1 MASSVRASN
10 RGVPAGSIRRSS
22 RDTDQQIIDSPP
34 LDIAQKRSSDVEPQ
48 VSLFPHGGRSWRS
61 GGDISSLVAPAR
73 IESPLITAALGCS
86 PTLASLAQRAD
97 VGSAA
102 KDTDAESL
110 NILAP
115 ASHQNSSFPS
125 GLAEVPS
132 RASTSPEPSLLGGVF
147 AGLSCCRTTSAE
159 QRSASSRSV
168 ALPPAH
174 TGSATAVPNA
184 MALSPS
190 LTISSGAVNS
200 CLSLDD
206 PKGLCGAGSGACTAD
221 AALGRL
227 GGGAGASPRLAAA
240 VPNLLSSVNPS
251 SLFTSVPTGSAAAVS
266 GSLSAPSPLSGHP
279 WASLASAYCSR
290 ETLMGR
296 TSGEPSLVSGSAGFI
311 PTALQTAFHCGKE
324 PQGNGSS
331 QTHASALSVQVPA
344 QTHGPVGH
352 IHGRESLPKVVGVR
366 YDKVNKTWRASWYDP
381 QSRRRVERKFS
392 VNKLGF
398 INAYNMATECRKLQ
412 EQKLG
417 LRDRTGRKQ
426 QQQQQQPKSPSVVTP
441 AQSGVLGSASL
452 PTCMPHLELQR
463 HQELLAQT
471 SSWATAQQLASDR
484 LEKEALQQYLPFDFE
499 RALNSHHLSAGLDA
513 SGSFPSA
520 DASALAVFSAATGSF
535 LQARAPLNPLE
546 ERQRSPDLR
555 NQHHVPVPAPPSGVK
570 PEAHSGPPHADLSN
584 APAQQIQGS
593 RLSDHLSGG
602 SLPEAQAGAS
612 ESDISRSSTRSR
624 KRKDP
629 PENSAT
635 PQSCRSGGTD
645 DARTPNGGPG
655 AEDEKARE
663 DVVWMGGGATRS
675 RDQGRQLSGSQDPP
689 AHEGGSQNGNCRH
702 AGRAE
707 RAGRELCAFRLGQ
720 RGTKIGTADGKSTGK
735 DQGAR
740 HSGDDLGASS
750 DGDGHTSQED
760 REDGTAKKP
769 RLPSKN
775 EESNS
780 TKGGCKRS
788 GTGGETARDG
798 EPADRVAWV
807 SKSTDKAAVK
817 EHTCR
822 GAGHTAGQ
830 GSREGGDPSRAG
842 REEKPLPV
850 VCDRA
855 LPGNRTESNGGRSA
869 GPEDTRDTSI
879 QFEKGQEIRD
889 VREPAG
895 DGSHRVTFSRLDA
908 DCGGRHCAERGTFG
922 TAIVTP
928 SIGEHSPPE
937 ELLSPPLRSAS
948 SHSVHA
954 CSKRRALLSSSSF
967 APSPLLPSSFS
978 LAAFALA
985 AAPSSAAGD
994 VLLCP
999 AARPTLPSLCGSTGA
1014 CRGVPNNPLSCSFT
1028 CQHLSPCSKPVGGG
1042 ACCCRRHS
1050 ATLQESSCDTSCC
1063 SRRWTCTCC
1072 GDDCQGFPRPVA
1084 RHGHHMKE
1092 GCPPHGSCAVSSGQ
1106 ESSLARSRHPVS
1118 RMRHAKK
1125 AGWKPTGASPF
1136 QTTSVS
1142 PSSCCPHH
1150 SQTEGGG
1157 ELPRDSRAGCA
1168 DESDPMISP
1177 GSVESDWF
1185 SSSSLAGDAPSSAA
1199 STGPLLILHLTKEL
1213 VLLLLQSVQDA
1224 VRALVP
1230 EGQLAEHFD
1239 KPEGGAE
1246 EFSSDREFDSQSGR
1260 ERDHWRREKKS
1271 RGDVSPLRRNSTG
1284 AADRDK
1290 GSHDTGC
1297 EISVEDAR
1305 VCVAALE
1312 RHKEIVRL
1320 ATNVNSLGRYTRI
1333 FRVCIKT
1340 KQVPTQLP
1348 HLELVQLLRQLLT
1361 LSSVERDTSSLG
1373 PPGSA
1378 SGVDTLH
1385 ARSTSSTEGSSGHMS
1400 PAESLRRLPG
1410 ISGSTGLAREEKVD
1424 CERTGVAPGR
1434 GGRVSRVTTAGTDE
1448 GGELEDEQDGVG
1460 KSESGLL
1467 QGLNQGDTDSA
1478 GRLNDGGGPSGG
1490 GSRETGRVGPQ
1501 SSSRL
1506 SSSRRRCEDSEQE
1519 RMEERER
1526 VQTKHE
1532 HPMQSNHHHNTRSR
1546 SQSARI
1552 AASGRGGS
1560 SSHEGVS
1567 SAGTASLSSASRP
1580 SRAAAARRGFYNT
1593 RQQSTESP
1601 ECLEIKAADAAA
1613 GKEERTSAKTELI
1626 SSSCL
1631 PGTAN
1636 PINSRGGPQN
1646 HRFLSE
1652 VSSNAERISP
1662 LSSSQASPSPP
1673 SKLPPSICFG
1683 ERVPSDS
1690 SSSHSGDITNTGVPC
1705 PSEDGLNEGQ
1715 DFEGAEGG
1723 SSREGESSVPD
1734 SLAQLLL

>member
-1 MASSVRASN
+1 MASSVRTSN
-10 RGVPAGSIRRSS
+10 RGAPPGSLRRSS
-22 RDTDQQIIDSPP
+22 RDNDQQIIDSPP

-48 VSLFPHGGRSWRS
+48 VSLPPHGGRSWRS
-61 GGDISSLVAPAR
+61 GGEISSLLAPAR
-73 IESPLITAALGCS
+73 IESSLITAALGCS
-86 PTLASLAQRAD
+86 PALASLAQRAD

-102 KDTDAESL
+102 KDVDAESL
-110 NILAP
+110 NILTP

-125 GLAEVPS
+125 GLAEVPP
-132 RASTSPEPSLLGGVF
+132 RASTSPQPSLLGGVF

-168 ALPPAH
+168 ALPPTH
-174 TGSATAVPNA
+174 TGSAAAVPNA

-200 CLSLDD
+200 CLSLDE
-206 PKGLCGAGSGACTAD
+206 PKGLCGAGSAACTAD
-221 AALGRL
+221 ATLGRL
-227 GGGAGASPRLAAA
+227 SGGAGASPRLAAA
-240 VPNLLSSVNPS
+240 VPNLLSSVSPS

-324 PQGNGSS
+324 TQGNGST
-331 QTHASALSVQVPA
+331 QTHASALNMQQVPA

-426 QQQQQQPKSPSVVTP
+426 QQQQPKSPSVVTRAP
-441 AQSGVLGSASL
+441 AGVLGSASL

-471 SSWATAQQLASDR
+471 SSWAPAQPLGSDR
-484 LEKEALQQYLPFDFE
+484 LEKESLQQYLPFDFE

-513 SGSFPSA
+513 SGNFPSA
-520 DASALAVFSAATGSF
+520 DASTIAVFSAATNSF
-535 LQARAPLNPLE
+535 LPARAPLNPVE

-555 NQHHVPVPAPPSGVK
+555 HQHHMSVPAPPNGVK
-570 PEAHSGPPHADLSN
+570 PEAHGGPPHADLSN
-584 APAQQIQGS
+584 APTQQVQVS
-593 RLSDHLSGG
+593 HLSDHLSGG
-602 SLPEAQAGAS
+602 SLPEAQTGAS
-612 ESDISRSSTRSR
+612 ESGISRSSTRSR

-635 PQSCRSGGTD
+635 PQSCRSRGTE

-663 DVVWMGGGATRS
+663 EVIWMGGGGGGTRS
-675 RDQGRQLSGSQDPP
+675 RDQGRQLSDSQDPA
-689 AHEGGSQNGNCRH
+689 AHEGGSHNGNCRH

-707 RAGRELCAFRLGQ
+707 GAGRELYSLRLGQ

-735 DQGAR
+735 DEGAR

-750 DGDGHTSQED
+750 DGDGQTSQEE

-769 RLPSKN
+769 RLPSTN
-775 EESNS
+775 DESNS
-780 TKGGCKRS
+780 TKGGGKRS
-788 GTGGETARDG
+788 GTGDETARDG
-798 EPADRVAWV
+798 EPADKVAWV
-807 SKSTDKAAVK
+807 SKGTDKAVVK
-817 EHTCR
+817 EHTYR
-822 GAGHTAGQ
+822 GGGHTAGQ
-830 GSREGGDPSRAG
+830 GSREGGDPSKAG

-850 VCDRA
+850 VGDRT
-855 LPGNRTESNGGRSA
+855 LSGSRKESNGGRSA
-869 GPEDTRDTSI
+869 GPEDTRETRT
-879 QFEKGQEIRD
+879 QFEKGQERRE
-889 VREPAG
+889 VREHAG
-895 DGSHRVTFSRLDA
+895 DGSHRVIFSRLDA
-908 DCGGRHCAERGTFG
+908 DCGGRHCA
-922 TAIVTP
+922 
-928 SIGEHSPPE
+928 
-937 ELLSPPLRSAS
+937 
-948 SHSVHA
+948 
-954 CSKRRALLSSSSF
+954 
-967 APSPLLPSSFS
+967 
-978 LAAFALA
+978 
-985 AAPSSAAGD
+985 
-994 VLLCP
+994 
-999 AARPTLPSLCGSTGA
+999 GA
-1014 CRGVPNNPLSCSFT
+1014 CRGVPNNSLSCAFT
-1028 CQHLSPCSKPVGGG
+1028 CQHLSPCSKAVGGG
-1042 ACCCRRHS
+1042 VCCCRRHS

-1092 GCPPHGSCAVSSGQ
+1092 ECLPHGACGGSSGQ
-1106 ESSLARSRHPVS
+1106 ESSLGSSSHPVS
-1118 RMRHAKK
+1118 RVQHAKK
-1125 AGWKPTGASPF
+1125 TGWKPTGASPF
-1136 QTTSVS
+1136 QTASVS

-1150 SQTEGGG
+1150 SQAEGGG
-1157 ELPRDSRAGCA
+1157 ELQGDSAAGCA
-1168 DESDPMISP
+1168 DESDPMISS
-1177 GSVESDWF
+1177 GSVERDWF
-1185 SSSSLAGDAPSSAA
+1185 SSSSLAGDAPSNAA
-1199 STGPLLILHLTKEL
+1199 PTGPLLILHLTKEL

-1230 EGQLAEHFD
+1230 EGQLVEHFG
-1239 KPEGGAE
+1239 KAEGGAE
-1246 EFSSDREFDSQSGR
+1246 DFSSDRESDSLSGR
-1260 ERDHWRREKKS
+1260 ERDHWRRQQKT
-1271 RGDVSPLRRNSTG
+1271 RGEASPLKRDSTG

-1297 EISVEDAR
+1297 EISAADAR

-1333 FRVCIKT
+1333 FRVCIKN

-1348 HLELVQLLRQLLT
+1348 HLDLVQLLRQLLT

-1373 PPGSA
+1373 PTGSA
-1378 SGVDTLH
+1378 SGVDAMH
-1385 ARSTSSTEGSSGHMS
+1385 ARSTSSTEGSSGYMS

-1410 ISGSTGLAREEKVD
+1410 ISGSTGLAREEKAD
-1424 CERTGVAPGR
+1424 CERTGVTPGR

-1448 GGELEDEQDGVG
+1448 GGDLEDEQEGVG
-1460 KSESGLL
+1460 KSESGPL
-1467 QGLNQGDTDSA
+1467 QGLNQGDTDSE
-1478 GRLNDGGGPSGG
+1478 GRLKDGGGPSGG
-1490 GSRETGRVGPQ
+1490 GSRETGRVGPL

-1506 SSSRRRCEDSEQE
+1506 SSSRRGCEDSEQE

-1532 HPMQSNHHHNTRSR
+1532 HPTQSSHHHNTRSR

-1560 SSHEGVS
+1560 SSHGAVS
-1567 SAGTASLSSASRP
+1567 SVGSASLSSANRP

-1601 ECLEIKAADAAA
+1601 ECLEIKTADAAA
-1613 GKEERTSAKTELI
+1613 GKEERTSIKTELS
-1626 SSSCL
+1626 SSSCSS
-1631 PGTAN
+1631 GTAN
-1636 PINSRGGPQN
+1636 PTYSRGGAQN
-1646 HRFLSE
+1646 HRFLSAA
-1652 VSSNAERISP
+1652 SSNAEGISS
-1662 LSSSQASPSPP
+1662 LASSQASPSPL

-1683 ERVPSDS
+1683 DRVRSDS
-1690 SSSHSGDITNTGVPC
+1690 SSGHSGDITNTGVPC
-1705 PSEDGLNEGQ
+1705 SSEDGLNEGQ
-1715 DFEGAEGG
+1715 DFDGAEGG